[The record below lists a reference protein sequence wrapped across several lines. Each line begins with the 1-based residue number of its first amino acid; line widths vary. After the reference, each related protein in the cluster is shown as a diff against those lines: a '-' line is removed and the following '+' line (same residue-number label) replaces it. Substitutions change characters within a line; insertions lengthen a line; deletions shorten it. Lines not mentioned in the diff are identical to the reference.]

1 MPIET
6 LCPGCGR
13 KLRVAEEHAGKQ
25 ARCPVCGTIYSVGAA
40 GNSETPA
47 SADRTEPAASSSE
60 DQAGTNNPIAAPTSA
75 FVEPR
80 PADDWY
86 MRTPEGQTYGPVTKA
101 ELDRWLGEGRV
112 SHDCDLRNGMA
123 GWQSADT
130 IYPSLKPSGTF
141 TASPAKSTGV
151 YSRQS
156 GANPYA
162 ESNSFSPN
170 ATHTFAPAGA
180 PYGNPSMYAKP
191 HRGVIVLV
199 LAIVGWVSG
208 CFVFGTIAWIMGA
221 ADVREMKLGRMDN
234 SGLGL
239 TQAGY
244 ILGAIHTVLAVLGL
258 LVFLFIMVMAIAA
271 S

>member
-25 ARCPVCGTIYSVGAA
+25 ARCPVCGTIYSVGAVSA
-40 GNSETPA
+40 SETPA
-47 SADRTEPAASSSE
+47 SADRVAPAPSSQ
-60 DQAGTNNPIAAPTSA
+60 DQVGTNKPVAAPASTY
-75 FVEPR
+75 VEPR

-112 SHDCDLRNGMA
+112 SHDCDLRNGSA
-123 GWQSADT
+123 AWQSAEVVF
-130 IYPSLKPSGTF
+130 PSLKPNRTF
-141 TASPAKSTGV
+141 AVSPTTSPADFSGH
-151 YSRQS
+151 R

-170 ATHTFAPAGA
+170 ASPAFAPAGA
-180 PYGNPSMYAKP
+180 AYGNPSMYAKP

-199 LAIVGWVSG
+199 LAIIGWVSG

-244 ILGAIHTVLAVLGL
+244 VLGAIHTVLAVLGL
-258 LVFLFIMVMAIAA
+258 LVFLFIMVMAIAT